1 VYDPWYVTS
10 THVDERRLSSGML
23 RRIVSWKLA
32 DVSEVL
38 TTSVINLM
46 TETVSTSVTL
56 VTLYEATWSDVQ
68 EDSNLHAR
76 RRENPGIS
84 YVDTMC

>member
-10 THVDERRLSSGML
+10 THVDERRLYSGML
-23 RRIVSWKLA
+23 RRVVSWNLA

-38 TTSVINLM
+38 TASVINLM

-56 VTLYEATWSDVQ
+56 VTLYEATRSEIQ
-68 EDSNLHAR
+68 EDTNLAR